1 MAQLFNQ
8 SYSLMFELMLHYKKE
23 NYRITENCRL
33 DLSTV
38 TCFKN
43 KGKKMRKTSKNF
55 GYL

>member
-1 MAQLFNQ
+1 
-8 SYSLMFELMLHYKKE
+8 MFELMLHYKKE

-43 KGKKMRKTSKNF
+43 KGEKMRKTSKNF